1 MGGIIW
7 DGKNFLGHLPRV
19 EKHENV
25 AFSSQFLSLH
35 HHALCL
41 SGLPLESQPT
51 HVTGHRP
58 WCRPL
63 VQLALCH
70 LVHAPVA
77 PKHQHRL
84 GMTLAQRSWLASA
97 EWPLPLGWHAVPFLT
112 SLRST
117 DLKTARSPFNPATHS
132 NAHKY
137 FSLCN
142 KKPGVVYQAAE
153 HRSSYEE
160 MFAPSARC
168 QDGRCR
174 LFQPPLP
181 PPPGNKLFGRR
192 IDSGMSV
199 CSVFSSLLRVKRGSL
214 VVH

>member
-1 MGGIIW
+1 MRWKELSWTFALSGKTGKCGI
-7 DGKNFLGHLPRV
+7 
-19 EKHENV
+19 
-25 AFSSQFLSLH
+25 FLSILITAPSCLVPLWPPSGESTDSRYGPPTLVSPPGATGIVPPGACTSCTKTPASFRH
-35 HHALCL
+35 DTCTEILTCL
-41 SGLPLESQPT
+41 SRMTFAIGLTRGE
-51 HVTGHRP
+51 
-58 WCRPL
+58 
-63 VQLALCH
+63 
-70 LVHAPVA
+70 
-77 PKHQHRL
+77 K
-84 GMTLAQRSWLASA
+84 
-97 EWPLPLGWHAVPFLT
+97 PFLT

-199 CSVFSSLLRVKRGSL
+199 CSVFSRLLREKRGAL